1 MLYEKALTVPAG
13 TPETAPA
20 EVDLHL
26 TVGVITQIGAQFAPG
41 AAWTVSAY
49 IRQGLHQIWP
59 TNPDGKARGD
69 DSVVASDEYYEL
81 AGEPDLVTLG
91 AYSPDASYDH
101 EIIFRLEVTPY
112 EIAERG
118 AQLDTW
124 IDKIGRLLGIK

>member
-13 TPETAPA
+13 TLETAPA
-20 EVDLHL
+20 EIDLNL
-26 TVGVITQIGAQFAPG
+26 TSGVVTRIEVLFAPG
-41 AAWTVSAY
+41 PAWTVFAY
-49 IRQGLHQIWP
+49 VRQGLHQIWP

-69 DSVVASDEYYEL
+69 DSAVASAEYYEL